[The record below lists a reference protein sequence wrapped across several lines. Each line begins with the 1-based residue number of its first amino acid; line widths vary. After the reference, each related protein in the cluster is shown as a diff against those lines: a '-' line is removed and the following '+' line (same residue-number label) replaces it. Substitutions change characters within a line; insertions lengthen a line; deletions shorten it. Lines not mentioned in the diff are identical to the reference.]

1 MKRVLI
7 TALILTMGFGLVGAF
22 AEGQTEDPSTEF
34 GRGWRDERPALE
46 EVTLTGKVYFQGMD
60 FPVLKTAEGEYDLMV
75 PRYYT
80 YDIEIEEGQ
89 TITVEGFLGPDE
101 APMGRFSR
109 SEDGEPHV
117 MVTKAIIGGEEFE
130 IDTRYGSMMSG
141 DFDPRGAERG
151 GQRGAERGGSRGNS
165 RGGRMGHMSR
175 PAPKGGRW

>member
-7 TALILTMGFGLVGAF
+7 TALILTLGSGLVGAF
-22 AEGQTEDPSTEF
+22 AEGQIEDPSTEY

-46 EVTLTGKVYFQGMD
+46 EVTLTGKVYFQGLD

-80 YDIEIEEGQ
+80 YDVEIEEGQ

-141 DFDPRGAERG
+141 DFEPRGGGRG
-151 GQRGAERGGSRGNS
+151 DSRGNM